1 MCKDNTNK
9 KISYDKKSLF
19 VKIRDKHLISLL
31 TRLLVYLAAGVAVAV
46 VLFLLGYIFINGIP
60 HITPKLFEWKYTT
73 ENNSML
79 PAIINTFLMML
90 LTLVIAV
97 PIGVFSA
104 IYMVEYAKRGNRLVS
119 VIRLTTETLSG
130 IPSIVYGL
138 FGYLAFV
145 ITLGWSYS
153 MMAGGVTLA
162 IMVLPLIMRTTEE
175 ALLSVPDSFRE
186 GSFGLGAGKMR
197 TVFRIILPSAMSGIL
212 SGVVLAAGRIMGET
226 AALIFTAGTVAKVPE
241 DVFSS
246 TRTLAVHMY
255 CLLNEGL
262 HMEDAYATAVVLV
275 VFVLG
280 MNGLSKLI
288 ASKFG
293 KVNA

>member
-1 MCKDNTNK
+1 M
-9 KISYDKKSLF
+9 DKKRLIARIKGLI
-19 VKIRDKHLISLL
+19 VKGLVWL
-31 TRLLVYLAAGVAVAV
+31 TGIITVFII
-46 VLFLLGYIFINGIP
+46 LFLLGYIFANGIP
-60 HITPKLFEWKYTT
+60 NISPKLFEWEYSTR
-73 ENNSML
+73 NNSL
-79 PAIINTFLMML
+79 VPPLINTFLMML
-90 LTLVIAV
+90 LTLLMSV

-104 IYMVEYAKRGNRLVS
+104 IYMVEYAKKGNKFVYIVRM
-119 VIRLTTETLSG
+119 TTETLSG

-145 ITLGWSYS
+145 IALGWSYS
-153 MMAGGVTLA
+153 MMAGAVTMA

-175 ALLSVPDSFRE
+175 ALLSVPDAYRE

-197 TVFRIILPSAMSGIL
+197 TVFKIILPSAMPGIL
-212 SGVVLAAGRIMGET
+212 SGVVLAAGRIAGET

-262 HMEDAYATAVVLV
+262 YMEDAYAVAVFLV
-275 VFVLG
+275 IFVLS
-280 MNGLSKLI
+280 MNGLSKLVAGRI
-288 ASKFG
+288 G
-293 KVNA
+293 KISN